1 MSEHFVEMDKI
12 GSRIKTIVNNVTV
25 SGDCC
30 YLTSKAGKPKAVV
43 LDIQYYH
50 ALMDIVE
57 DAENTDSKNQEYAH
71 LHKILNEIVPHPKKK
86 KSR

>member
-1 MSEHFVEMDKI
+1 MTEHFVEMAKI
-12 GSRIKTIVNNVTV
+12 SSRLQTIVNNVSV
-25 SGDCC
+25 NGDCC
-30 YLTSKAGKPKAVV
+30 YLTNKTGKPKAVV

-71 LHKILNEIVPHPKKK
+71 LHKILNEIVPQPKKK
-86 KSR
+86 KNR